1 MAEVIGAPAAQVKSI
16 FVYPIKS
23 CRGIS
28 VSQAPITSTGFRW
41 DRQWLVVN
49 SKGRA
54 YTQRVE
60 PKLALVEVALPTE
73 AFSEGWEP
81 NNDSYL
87 VIRAPGMD
95 PLNIPLSNPSVV
107 SDGVSVWEWSGSAL
121 DEGAEAAMW
130 FSTHLGKPSRLVR
143 FSEERHPLNL
153 NNIIKQLNKD
163 ESVKEMRVVD
173 PNYAQGYNVMF
184 SDGYPYLVLSQGSLN
199 ALNSLLK
206 EPVPVNRFR
215 PNVLVDGCEP
225 FAEDLW
231 KEIRINKL
239 TFEGVKLC
247 SRCKVPTINQETA
260 IAGSEPTETL
270 LQFRSDKALRPN
282 KKQQGKVYFGQNMVC
297 SDALSRGKGKIVKV
311 GDPVY
316 VHKAVPSSAEAP
328 A

>member
-1 MAEVIGAPAAQVKSI
+1 MAEIIGAPAAAAMVKTI

-73 AFSEGWEP
+73 AFSKGWEP
-81 NNDSYL
+81 NKDSYL
-87 VIRAPGMD
+87 VIRAPGMS
-95 PLNIPLSNPSVV
+95 PLKIPLSNPSEVT
-107 SDGVSVWEWSGSAL
+107 DGVSVWEWSGSAL

-130 FSTHLGKPSRLVR
+130 FSTHLGKPCRLVR
-143 FSEERHPLNL
+143 FSE
-153 NNIIKQLNKD
+153 
-163 ESVKEMRVVD
+163 VKEMRVVD
-173 PNYAQGYNVMF
+173 PNYAQGYKVMF
-184 SDGYPYLVLSQGSLN
+184 SDGYPYLLLSQGSLN
-199 ALNSLLK
+199 ALNSFLK

-231 KEIRINKL
+231 KEIRINNL

-260 IAGSEPTETL
+260 VAGSEPTETL
-270 LQFRSDKALRPN
+270 TKFRSDKALRLN

-297 SDALSRGKGKIVKV
+297 SDALSRGKGKIIKV

-316 VHKAVPSSAEAP
+316 VLKVVPSSAEAP

>member
-1 MAEVIGAPAAQVKSI
+1 MLGMALILVSRSFEGFLILDRVKQVKEVQTERSWVGLAVCRGLESVYRNDLNDRRLMAEVIGAPAAQVKSI

-87 VIRAPGMD
+87 VIKASDMAP
-95 PLNIPLSNPSVV
+95 LKIPLANPSEVT
-107 SDGVSVWEWSGSAL
+107 DGVSVWEWSGSAL

-143 FSEERHPLNL
+143 FSE
-153 NNIIKQLNKD
+153 
-163 ESVKEMRVVD
+163 VKEMRVVD
-173 PNYAQGYNVMF
+173 PNYARGYNVMF
-184 SDGYPYLVLSQGSLN
+184 SDGYPYLVLSQVSDIYELCN
-199 ALNSLLK
+199 LLK
-206 EPVPVNRFR
+206 
-215 PNVLVDGCEP
+215 L
-225 FAEDLW
+225 
-231 KEIRINKL
+231 
-239 TFEGVKLC
+239 
-247 SRCKVPTINQETA
+247 
-260 IAGSEPTETL
+260 
-270 LQFRSDKALRPN
+270 
-282 KKQQGKVYFGQNMVC
+282 
-297 SDALSRGKGKIVKV
+297 
-311 GDPVY
+311 
-316 VHKAVPSSAEAP
+316 
-328 A
+328 